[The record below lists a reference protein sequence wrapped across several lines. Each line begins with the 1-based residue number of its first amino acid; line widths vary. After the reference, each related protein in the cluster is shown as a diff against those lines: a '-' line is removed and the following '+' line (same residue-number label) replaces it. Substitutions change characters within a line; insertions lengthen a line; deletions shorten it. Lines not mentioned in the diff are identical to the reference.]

1 MLLQVVINFTT
12 YLLIRRTLPG
22 YYDHHPSYFHR
33 KQNENKI
40 KRTAYVWECEILIT
54 TLNKDT
60 RERDAN
66 SSCQNDV
73 TCFYFLQG
81 KQVEL
86 LVFRSLLPQKTKS
99 LQLAL
104 CAREKIWV
112 RLVGKAEWGGL
123 DKLRASEPASHASRA
138 SESCES
144 SCEPCET
151 DVNSQSIF
159 LSSAFGGFWLFGTS
173 FR

>member
-22 YYDHHPSYFHR
+22 YYDHHPSYFRR

-86 LVFRSLLPQKTKS
+86 LVSRSLLPQKTKS

-104 CAREKIWV
+104 CAREKI
-112 RLVGKAEWGGL
+112 
-123 DKLRASEPASHASRA
+123 
-138 SESCES
+138 
-144 SCEPCET
+144 
-151 DVNSQSIF
+151 
-159 LSSAFGGFWLFGTS
+159 
-173 FR
+173 